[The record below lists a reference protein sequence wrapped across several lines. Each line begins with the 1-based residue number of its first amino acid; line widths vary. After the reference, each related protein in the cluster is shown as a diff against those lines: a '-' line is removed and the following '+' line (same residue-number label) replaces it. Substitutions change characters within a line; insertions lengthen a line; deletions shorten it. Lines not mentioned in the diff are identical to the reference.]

1 MHSSTRAAAG
11 CLLSI
16 VPTSPIALA
25 AEGYTPCPPL
35 MELPCDG
42 SAGGAGGS
50 VGEGTLCSCGT
61 GQWIR
66 TEPRARL
73 EPPQP
78 TAEDRNIHE
87 SLVSWNSSL
96 RATAQPDMAMASVN
110 VRGRSHFWAAG
121 SFSRSSSANYVS
133 SRREL
138 WSGGFPA
145 CPRLLG
151 LAATGG
157 ATLHISASTAARRGC
172 SAFASSATAGMCS
185 SLGAASA
192 SIDGLTIAG
201 SVGFNESTEEFEI
214 AGNFGPLVEIATE
227 SLDGSL
233 SLSSSW
239 STEGQGSHSGS
250 ASVAV
255 RPDRQYCA
263 FTNRPYVA
271 WATGLA
277 VAGGAGSVDQNGSAS
292 WSSMALVNLSVQ

>member
-1 MHSSTRAAAG
+1 MTSCLHAAAG

-16 VPTSPIALA
+16 VPTSSIVLA
-25 AEGYTPCPPL
+25 TSGYTPCPPL

-42 SAGGAGGS
+42 SASGGS
-50 VGEGTLCSCGT
+50 SGPGTLCSCGT

-66 TEPRARL
+66 TEPTARL
-73 EPPQP
+73 DPPQP
-78 TAEDRNIHE
+78 IAEDRKLHE
-87 SLVSWNSSL
+87 SLVSWNSST
-96 RATAQPDMAMASVN
+96 RATAQPEMAMASVS
-110 VRGRSHFWAAG
+110 VRGRSNFWAAG

-145 CPRLLG
+145 CPRLLS

-157 ATLHISASTAARRGC
+157 ATLHISASAAARRGC

-185 SLGAASA
+185 SLGAANA

-201 SVGFNESTEEFEI
+201 SVGFNESTDDFQI
-214 AGNFGPLVEIATE
+214 AGNFGPLVDVFTE
-227 SLDGSL
+227 SLEGSL
-233 SLSSSW
+233 SASASW

-250 ASVAV
+250 ASVTV
-255 RPDRQYCA
+255 RPDRLYCA

-271 WATGLA
+271 RATGLA
-277 VAGGAGSVDQNGSAS
+277 VAGGAGSVDQNGSVS
-292 WSSMALVNLSVQ
+292 WSSMAFINLSVQ